1 MNRKGF
7 AFALAAGFLWA
18 GSAPAAISPGD
29 GQAGNPPGEIFVTVW
44 DANGQISYTRDLGIS
59 VLDLLAN
66 PNQSF
71 TFPPDQLY
79 DDTFSGVDPATL
91 VYSVGAFNARFN
103 DFETGGYGMVISSN
117 NAPAQVFIPDVS
129 ALATALATG
138 GFYAAGVNS
147 DAGDLSNFAANLSA
161 VSLPGSSGY
170 YDGDYWG
177 GNIGLTVPF
186 QTGATVGTSV
196 SFYSLILDDDG
207 TTVNRAQFA
216 NKWTLAA
223 DGTLTYVNFAP
234 NISPSPSPVAF
245 GNVRM
250 GQVEQKVLTVTNTG
264 VANLTIG
271 TVGNSNPLA
280 APFSITANT
289 CNNANLAPN
298 TSCTL
303 NVRLNGTTQG
313 AKNDS
318 FNIPSNDP
326 DSPNL
331 TVNVNG
337 TVVQKVGVTSIAGI
351 TTTTAVCTNQN
362 TGQVV
367 NITLSGATSLNCETA
382 GLTPVAPG
390 HTVIIQ
396 INGTRTSGAVV
407 GGTLRSE
414 GLTLVQCQ
422 NLTTGQNRNF
432 DPAPPGPNP
441 RNWNCLGGGWTAA
454 NGNSVRMTVRGA
466 AD

>member
-44 DANGQISYTRDLGIS
+44 DADGQISYTRDLGIS
-59 VLDLLAN
+59 VVDFINN
-66 PNQSF
+66 PSQSF
-71 TFPPDQLY
+71 TFSPDTLY
-79 DDTFSGVDPATL
+79 TDTFNGVDPATL
-91 VYSVGAFNARFN
+91 VYTVGGFNARFN
-103 DFETGGYGMVISSN
+103 DFPCCYGMAISSN
-117 NAPAQVFIPDVS
+117 NTPPQVFIPDVT

-147 DAGDLSNFAANLSA
+147 DAGDLTNFAVNLSA
-161 VSLPGSSGY
+161 VSLPGSPGY
-170 YDGDYWG
+170 YDGEYWG

-186 QTGATVGTSV
+186 QTGATVGAPV
-196 SFYSLILDDDG
+196 SFYLLVLDEDG
-207 TTVNRAQFA
+207 VTVNR
-216 NKWTLAA
+216 TLVSKSWILRA
-223 DGTLTYVNFAP
+223 DGTLTNVFP
-234 NISPSPSPVAF
+234 VISPSPAAIDL
-245 GNVRM
+245 GNVRQA
-250 GQVEQKVLTVTNTG
+250 QVEQQTLTVRNTG
-264 VANLTIG
+264 SANLMTG
-271 TVGNSNPLA
+271 QVGSNDPIA
-280 APFSITANT
+280 PPFSITNNT
-289 CNNANLAPN
+289 CNNRNLAPN
-298 TSCTL
+298 ATCTL
-303 NVRLNGTTQG
+303 NVRLTGNTLG
-313 AKNDS
+313 AKSDS

-326 DSPNL
+326 VTPNL
-331 TVNVNG
+331 IVNVTG
-337 TVVQKVGVTSIAGI
+337 TVVQKVGVASIAGI
-351 TTTTAVCTNQN
+351 ATTTAKCTNQN
-362 TGQVV
+362 TGQSV

-396 INGTRTSGAVV
+396 INGTRVSGSVV

-454 NGNSVRMTVRGA
+454 TGNSVRMTVRGP